1 MHEFLGLARSGADG
15 LKVAV
20 LFDGKAFH
28 GLACFGNAVDDAL
41 GPLGFN
47 ADNDNGGHV
56 GVGAHADQRAKMQ
69 VKIFA
74 KLQAAIGV
82 RQGQGALDVVA
93 YCFAGGVGQV
103 VQGQDNN
110 MVADAHAAI
119 FAAIAHKCLLHRIT
133 TSWF

>member
-1 MHEFLGLARSGADG
+1 MTAATLGLEPTPISVR
-15 LKVAV
+15 K
-20 LFDGKAFH
+20 
-28 GLACFGNAVDDAL
+28 C
-41 GPLGFN
+41 
-47 ADNDNGGHV
+47 
-56 GVGAHADQRAKMQ
+56 Q

-93 YCFAGGVGQV
+93 HCFAGGVGQV

-110 MVADAHAAI
+110 MVADTYAAI
-119 FAAIAHKCLLHRIT
+119 FAAIAHKSLLHRIT